1 MVKLLIDTKVDKM
14 TFCILNTTTK
24 KVFKYK
30 IIEMIEVV

>member
-14 TFCILNTTTK
+14 TFCILNTTMK

-30 IIEMIEVV
+30 IMQMIKAV